1 MATITP
7 NTDGPIS
14 TAKVVNWTGIATGD
28 TINSYAIPEELGVSG
43 CVQITGTFGGATVS
57 MEVSNDGDT
66 WFVLKDANN
75 AAITVT
81 AITVTAN
88 GFADFSTAA
97 IYIRPVISGGTSDSV
112 NVRVAFRG

>member
-66 WFVLKDANN
+66 WFILKDANN
-75 AAITVT
+75 AV
-81 AITVTAN
+81 ITVTAN

-97 IYIRPVISGGTSDSV
+97 IYIRPVISGGTADSV
-112 NVRVAFRG
+112 NVRAAFRG

>member
-75 AAITVT
+75 AV
-81 AITVTAN
+81 ITVTAN

-97 IYIRPVISGGTSDSV
+97 IYIRPVISGGTADSV
-112 NVRVAFRG
+112 NVRAAFRG

>member
-66 WFVLKDANN
+66 WFTLKDGNN
-75 AAITVT
+75 A

-112 NVRVAFRG
+112 NVRAAFRG